1 MDFYSMP
8 TEEEVMMV
16 REITLQERRINA
28 RASEEEVQQMAAEMR
43 REIEEDHLKSLREAM
58 QEYMRSLAARQP
70 ADQATE
76 TEPAP
81 YQYTIF

>member
-1 MDFYSMP
+1 MI
-8 TEEEVMMV
+8 T
-16 REITLQERRINA
+16 REIKA
-28 RASEEEVQQMAAEMR
+28 RPAEEEVQQMAAEMAAEAR
-43 REIEEDHLKSLREAM
+43 REIEEYHLKSLREAM

-70 ADQATE
+70 ADRAEE